1 MSASSAQIEKAEQL
15 RALHQAKQPFLLP
28 NIWEPLGAA
37 LLENLGYKA
46 IATSSSAMALT
57 NGLLDGENM
66 DFSRLLFQLKNI
78 ADAVSV
84 PVTADIE
91 KGYADSE
98 EELDRHIDALL
109 DAGIVGIN
117 IEDGD
122 KKTNGLVSTEKQ
134 CNRIKRIKQVAKNKG
149 IPLVI
154 NARTDTYIHGHLF
167 ANPTVQLQETIQRGN
182 AYQESGADCFF
193 PILIKDENAIKSI
206 VEQVR
211 LPVNIM
217 AIPGIPSFEKLTAA
231 GVKRISLGSSF
242 LKIAIQAMQQEAL
255 LLKAYAGQD
264 FIDNNTITSAYL
276 ESLIAKDR

>member
-15 RALHQAKQPFLLP
+15 RALHQGKQPLLLP

-66 DFSRLLFQLKNI
+66 DFSKVLFQLKNI
-78 ADAVSV
+78 ADAVSI

-91 KGYADSE
+91 KGYADSD
-98 EELDRHIDALL
+98 EELDRHIEALL

-122 KKTNGLVSTEKQ
+122 KKTKGLVSTDKQ

-167 ANPTVQLQETIQRGN
+167 ANPTVQLQETIHRGN

-206 VEQVR
+206 VEQVK

-217 AIPGIPSFEKLTAA
+217 AIAGIPSFEKLTAA

-242 LKIAIQAMQQEAL
+242 LKIAIQAMRQEAL
-255 LLKAYAGQD
+255 LLKEYAGQD

-276 ESLIAKDR
+276 ESLIAKGR